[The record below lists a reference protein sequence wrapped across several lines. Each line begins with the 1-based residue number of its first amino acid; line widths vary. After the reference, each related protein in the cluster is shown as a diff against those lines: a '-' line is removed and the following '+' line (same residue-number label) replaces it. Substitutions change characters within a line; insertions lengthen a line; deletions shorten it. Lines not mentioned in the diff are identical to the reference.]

1 MPKYVDEDGRIRW
14 TRIVYVIE
22 LKMEACADRGSPCGG
37 ARCGRIPVYVG
48 QTCLTAGDR
57 FAQHQEGVRAS
68 RFVRR
73 YGIRLR
79 PRLAGA
85 FGEMAT
91 SRESEAAERELMRRL
106 RNRGGG
112 GVTASTVTSC
122 DYGSRRRG

>member
-1 MPKYVDEDGRIRW
+1 LPKYIDESGDIRW

-22 LKMEACADRGSPCGG
+22 LDEEACADRRSPCQG

-48 QTCLTAGDR
+48 QTCLTAEDR
-57 FAQHQEGVRAS
+57 FAQHQAGVRAS
-68 RFVRR
+68 RFVRD

-91 SRESEAAERELMRRL
+91 SRESEAAEHEVARRL
-106 RNRGGG
+106 RNRGKGERYCVYGG
-112 GVTASTVTSC
+112 H
-122 DYGSRRRG
+122 

>member
-1 MPKYVDEDGRIRW
+1 MPRYVDEGAGTHW

-22 LKMEACADRGSPCGG
+22 LDKEACSERRSPCKG

-48 QTCLTAGDR
+48 QTCHTAEDR
-57 FAQHQEGVRAS
+57 FAQHQAGIRAA
-68 RFVRR
+68 RFVRK

-91 SRESEAAERELMRRL
+91 SRESEDAERELARRL

-112 GVTASTVTSC
+112 KRYCV
-122 DYGSRRRG
+122 YGGH